1 MQTPSQMQRT
11 RSQDLV
17 PDSNHEILDEDPLLI
32 SQSLTYVTDDG
43 SVLHSFQSAP
53 FSYGMFSLHSMTL
66 QLWSA
71 SKSFFLRFRFQN
83 SFSYTWVYNDFGYD
97 RWTSLGSSWNSSI
110 RFHCKSSVG
119 CLVLV
124 QLCQKC
130 WGYFWRKPSFLDRKH
145 RDWRSLW
152 KNCFPTKNL

>member
-1 MQTPSQMQRT
+1 MARMLNAVRDHGRINQQSIQPKIMQTPSQMQRT

-53 FSYGMFSLHSMTL
+53 FSYGMFSLHSMTQ

-83 SFSYTWVYNDFGYD
+83 SISY
-97 RWTSLGSSWNSSI
+97 I
-110 RFHCKSSVG
+110 
-119 CLVLV
+119 
-124 QLCQKC
+124 
-130 WGYFWRKPSFLDRKH
+130 
-145 RDWRSLW
+145 
-152 KNCFPTKNL
+152 

>member
-1 MQTPSQMQRT
+1 MSTGVDLSMARMLNAVRNHGRIKINKAYQTKIMQTPSQMQRT

-53 FSYGMFSLHSMTL
+53 FSYGMFSLHSMTQ

-71 SKSFFLRFRFQN
+71 SKSLFFAIQVSKF
-83 SFSYTWVYNDFGYD
+83 V
-97 RWTSLGSSWNSSI
+97 
-110 RFHCKSSVG
+110 
-119 CLVLV
+119 
-124 QLCQKC
+124 
-130 WGYFWRKPSFLDRKH
+130 
-145 RDWRSLW
+145 
-152 KNCFPTKNL
+152 